1 MLKANDIIQM
11 MEKWAPT
18 ELAETWDNIGFQVGD
33 ESMRVNKIL
42 IALDIDHR
50 VVKKAIDEDYHMIIT
65 HHPFIFNGVKHIT
78 NLDYDGKILMDL
90 IKNDIIIY
98 NAHTNLDQ
106 TISGVNEE
114 LGKLFQLKDSEIIVE
129 NEEND
134 KYGYGKVGNINK
146 IKLEDYIYEIKRI
159 LDVERVTVYGDIEKE
174 IERVALIG
182 GSGASFIEDVALTGA
197 DLFITGD
204 IKYHDAQ
211 KAEKLGLTLVD
222 AGHFHTEKVVLPVI
236 KEQLKE
242 LEEDLT
248 LSIYEK
254 SSPIYKIY

>member
-1 MLKANDIIQM
+1 M
-11 MEKWAPT
+11 
-18 ELAETWDNIGFQVGD
+18 
-33 ESMRVNKIL
+33 
-42 IALDIDHR
+42 
-50 VVKKAIDEDYHMIIT
+50 
-65 HHPFIFNGVKHIT
+65 
-78 NLDYDGKILMDL
+78 
-90 IKNDIIIY
+90 
-98 NAHTNLDQ
+98 
-106 TISGVNEE
+106 
-114 LGKLFQLKDSEIIVE
+114 
-129 NEEND
+129 
-134 KYGYGKVGNINK
+134 GNINK